1 MGNLDTKL
9 TPYYAIVDE
18 NATTSTN
25 SKSLEE
31 TFLSNSSFNSSLW
44 SVKKANFNDNKN
56 SILFE
61 FNYAKN
67 TNEAKKVSLKHINLA
82 LNQIKVRFGLFYISN
97 LT

>member
-9 TPYYAIVDE
+9 SPYYAIVDE
-18 NATTSTN
+18 NTTTSTN
-25 SKSLEE
+25 SKSFEE

-61 FNYAKN
+61 FNYAKH
-67 TNEAKKVSLKHINLA
+67 TCEAKKVSLKHISLA
-82 LNQIKVRFGLFYISN
+82 LNQIKVRLNFN
-97 LT
+97 T